1 MCNLLSGACRVDK
14 LFARLELLLKPLL
27 AALLG
32 FITIGVFIEVV
43 LRYMFAK
50 SFLWGEEL
58 SLFAFIWCTFLG
70 SAVCTWRHTH
80 FSFEMVSMGLRPR
93 AAGVQRLLVDLCML
107 AVTLVMVVAGWQYS
121 NLSLKSMSPSLGITL
136 FVPTIIIPVGGVLM
150 TLVCLVDIVRDF
162 HQIVTGERPVSTSG
176 AAPPPDFAA

>member
-1 MCNLLSGACRVDK
+1 MQR
-14 LFARLELLLKPLL
+14 LFAHLELVLKPIL

-43 LRYMFAK
+43 LRYLFAK

-70 SAVCTWRHTH
+70 SAVCSWRHTH
-80 FSFEMVSMGLRPR
+80 FSFDMVSMVLRPR
-93 AAGVQRLLVDLCML
+93 AAGVHRLVVDLCVL
-107 AVTLVMVVAGWQYS
+107 SVTLVMVVAGWQYS

-136 FVPTIIIPVGGVLM
+136 FVPTIIIPVGGALM
-150 TLVCLVDIVRDF
+150 TLVCLTDILRDF
-162 HQIVTGERPVSTSG
+162 RQIVTGKRSATTSG
-176 AAPPPDFAA
+176 AAPPLDSAA

>member
-1 MCNLLSGACRVDK
+1 MER
-14 LFARLELLLKPLL
+14 LFAQLEALVKPIL

-58 SLFAFIWCTFLG
+58 SLFAFIWCSFLG
-70 SAVCTWRHTH
+70 AAVCSWRHTH
-80 FSFEMVSMGLRPR
+80 FSFEMVSMVLPAR
-93 AAGVQRLLVDLCML
+93 AAGVQRLLVDFCVL

-121 NLSLKSMSPSLGITL
+121 NLSLKSLSPSLGITL
-136 FVPTIIIPVGGVLM
+136 FVPTIVIPVAGVLM
-150 TLVCLVDIVRDF
+150 TLVCLTDIVRDIR
-162 HQIVTGERPVSTSG
+162 QIVTGKRPVSPSG
-176 AAPPPDFAA
+176 APPLDSTA

>member
-1 MCNLLSGACRVDK
+1 MDK
-14 LFARLELLLKPLL
+14 LFAWLESLLKPVL

-43 LRYMFAK
+43 LRYLFAK

-70 SAVCTWRHTH
+70 SAVCSWRHTH
-80 FSFEMVSMGLRPR
+80 FSFETISMVLPPR
-93 AAGVQRLLVDLCML
+93 AAGVQRLLVDLCVL
-107 AVTLVMVVAGWQYS
+107 SVTLVMVVAGWQYS

-136 FVPTIIIPVGGVLM
+136 FVPTIVIPVGGVLM
-150 TLVCLVDIVRDF
+150 TLVCLTDILRDF
-162 HQIVTGERPVSTSG
+162 RQIVTGKRPATTSG
-176 AAPPPDFAA
+176 AAPPLDSTA